1 MCRIILKSLQRIEN
15 GNQEWHLNEK
25 WQTSCQRGNVVFPV
39 KLLHF
44 NRQLRS
50 VVLIFFLKRR
60 YLWLNF
66 LHALHGFNPVSY
78 THLDVYKRQSQTSN
92 SRFSKLLLLY
102 YSKSA
107 GPSELLAGCLR
118 GLLLS
123 SASSEATSTIVGSFP
138 PVSYTHLDVYKRQ
151 GEYDA

>member
-1 MCRIILKSLQRIEN
+1 MCRIILKSLQCIEN

-66 LHALHGFNPVSY
+66 LHALHGFNLLQCKRKQK
-78 THLDVYKRQSQTSN
+78 HLNDDGKDNDCNTVAWEPQACCQIIEKLHSPRHHIGQPAYQRAENRNLKMAHI
-92 SRFSKLLLLY
+92 FSLCGLNFIRPTYLL
-102 YSKSA
+102 
-107 GPSELLAGCLR
+107 
-118 GLLLS
+118 
-123 SASSEATSTIVGSFP
+123 F
-138 PVSYTHLDVYKRQ
+138 
-151 GEYDA
+151 